1 VWKQALDSIGGF
13 LQAMNEHHWGT
24 RGIIR
29 LELGQTRGVREFLWI
44 QYARKAESF
53 WTLARNQRCG
63 RRRKIDSQRERSS
76 ADRDPLYVQR
86 IYELQ
91 SRSLFRKSNDGSGRR
106 VNSAEF
112 VLLTK
117 LPIFAATDGN

>member
-1 VWKQALDSIGGF
+1 MRRSRVVESVSVRTGR
-13 LQAMNEHHWGT
+13 GT
-24 RGIIR
+24 MHRGYQPS
-29 LELGQTRGVREFLWI
+29 G
-44 QYARKAESF
+44 
-53 WTLARNQRCG
+53 CG

-91 SRSLFRKSNDGSGRR
+91 SRSLFRKSNDGGGRC

-117 LPIFAATDGN
+117 LPTFAATDGN

>member
-1 VWKQALDSIGGF
+1 

-44 QYARKAESF
+44 QHARKAESF

-63 RRRKIDSQRERSS
+63 RRRKIDSQREGSS

-91 SRSLFRKSNDGSGRR
+91 SRSLFRKSNDGGGRC